1 MNNRVV
7 LMFTVTDMLNTTF
20 VKMQVIN
27 KYLFFATH
35 FKTPTQRL
43 THFNNQFTILNNS

>member
-7 LMFTVTDMLNTTF
+7 LMSTVTDLLNITYVT
-20 VKMQVIN
+20 MQVIN

-35 FKTPTQRL
+35 FKTPYQRL